1 MEETATPRAAGNDTC
16 HPCARRQG
24 LQMLCQRARNS
35 IILPLGGTLNIFEQI
50 QTPPNVL
57 LWLKHTCMLSVSTL
71 SSNKPRSVHLRGLT
85 PALSLLCE
93 IGLCMSS
100 LTVPGHTSFSSS
112 LDHHV
117 FSLCPILFGICLLL
131 FWSPTQYSPFLFSF
145 LPPFLSGSPAHAAL
159 KLTLQV
165 TLT

>member
-1 MEETATPRAAGNDTC
+1 MEETTTPRAAGNDTC
-16 HPCARRQG
+16 HPCARCQG
-24 LQMLCQRARNS
+24 LQMLCQRTRNS

-57 LWLKHTCMLSVSTL
+57 LLLKHTCMLSVSTL

-93 IGLCMSS
+93 IGLRMSS
-100 LTVPGHTSFSSS
+100 LTVSGHTSFSSS
-112 LDHHV
+112 LDHPV
-117 FSLCPILFGICLLL
+117 FSLHPILFGICLLL
-131 FWSPTQYSPFLFSF
+131 FWSPTQYSPSLFSF